1 MLNVKQI
8 QADFPILKRKI
19 NGKPLVY
26 LDNAATSQR
35 ANPVL
40 AAMRDFDLKHN
51 ANVHRGLHAL
61 SEEASELYES
71 ARETVANFI
80 GADADELIFTRNTTE
95 AINLIA
101 WTWGLGRI
109 KPGDEILTTI
119 MEHHSNFLPWQQ
131 LVKAHGAKFQ
141 VATITPDGRLD
152 MADFSRK
159 LNKKTKLVAV
169 GHMSNATGTINPI
182 DEIVKLA
189 RKVKARVLVDAA
201 QSVPHFPVDVK
212 ALGVDWL
219 AFSGHKMLGPMG
231 IGGLYIRKERQEETG
246 PFLTGGGMISEV
258 YADKPAVWAKGV
270 EKWEA
275 GTPNVSGAV
284 GLAAAV
290 KYLQKLGMANIR
302 KHEQEL
308 TEYGLKQLSRVKGL
322 RLIGPQDSKI
332 RGGVLTFVFDQYHA
346 HDVAQILD
354 SEGIAVR
361 SGHHCT
367 MPLHQYLGLVSTT
380 RASLYIYND
389 KTDIDKLIAAL
400 DKVKEVLG

>member
-8 QADFPILKRKI
+8 QADFPILNRKI

-35 ANPVL
+35 PLPVL
-40 AAMRDFDLKHN
+40 SAMRDFDLNHN
-51 ANVHRGLHAL
+51 ANVHRGLHTL
-61 SEEASELYES
+61 SEEASAWYKS
-71 ARETVANFI
+71 ARQTVAGFI
-80 GADADELIFTRNTTE
+80 GARTDELVFVRNTTE
-95 AINLIA
+95 AINLVT
-101 WTWGLGRI
+101 WTWGLGHI
-109 KPGDEILTTI
+109 KAGDEILTTI

-131 LVKAHGAKFQ
+131 LVKSTGAKLQ
-141 VATITPDGRLD
+141 IVGITPDGTLD
-152 MADFSRK
+152 MKDFVRK
-159 LNKKTKLVAV
+159 LTKKTKLVAV
-169 GHMSNATGTINPI
+169 VHMSNSLGTINPVGQM
-182 DEIVKLA
+182 VKLA
-189 RKVKARVLVDAA
+189 RKVKAAVVVDAA

-212 ALGVDWL
+212 GLGVDFL

-231 IGGLYIRKERQEETG
+231 IGGIYIRKERQEETG

-290 KYLQKLGMANIR
+290 KYLQNLGMKNIR
-302 KHEQEL
+302 KHEQQL
-308 TEYGLKQLSRVKGL
+308 TDYGLKQLSRVKGL
-322 RLIGPQDSKI
+322 RLIGPQDARI
-332 RGGVLTFVFDQYHA
+332 RGGVLTFVFDRYHA
-346 HDVAQILD
+346 HDVAQVLD
-354 SEGIAVR
+354 SEAVAVR

-367 MPLHQYLGLVSTT
+367 MPLHQHLNLVSTS
-380 RASLYIYND
+380 RASVYIYND

-400 DKVKEVLG
+400 DKVKQVLG